1 MQKSYRFAGKQSAAL
16 FLFLAVLSLALLFV
30 LCMFGSAHLSI
41 EEVLRGALYRYLAI
55 GEKSGNDGA
64 IVNLRLMRT
73 LMAYITGAAL
83 SASGACMQAVFGNP
97 MAEPHVLGVS
107 SGAALGAA
115 IATVL
120 GLETSGLGISALSLC
135 AFGGAI
141 LAAAAVLALSRIDGR
156 TGTASLLLAGIAM
169 GAFLSALLSGLL
181 ALNREKADSV
191 YLWTMG
197 SFATAT
203 WGKIRLAAPVTALG
217 CLTATLYARDLNVM
231 LAGETDARTL
241 GLDVRRT
248 RALALLLSTLMTA
261 VVVSMTGVIGFVGLM
276 VPHVARLLVGP
287 DHRRLLPACVLMGGI
302 YLMCM
307 DTLARSLFSSEIPV
321 GVLTSLVGGPFFLF
335 MLRKSRGARPRRGR
349 RRAKA

>member
-1 MQKSYRFAGKQSAAL
+1 M
-16 FLFLAVLSLALLFV
+16 
-30 LCMFGSAHLSI
+30 
-41 EEVLRGALYRYLAI
+41 
-55 GEKSGNDGA
+55 
-64 IVNLRLMRT
+64 
-73 LMAYITGAAL
+73 
-83 SASGACMQAVFGNP
+83 
-97 MAEPHVLGVS
+97 
-107 SGAALGAA
+107 
-115 IATVL
+115 L

-261 VVVSMTGVIGFVGLM
+261 VVVSMTGVIGFLGLM
-276 VPHVARLLVGP
+276 VPHVARLLAGP

-349 RRAKA
+349 RWAKL

>member
-1 MQKSYRFAGKQSAAL
+1 MNQRSKTT
-16 FLFLAVLSLALLFV
+16 
-30 LCMFGSAHLSI
+30 
-41 EEVLRGALYRYLAI
+41 
-55 GEKSGNDGA
+55 
-64 IVNLRLMRT
+64 RT
-73 LMAYITGAAL
+73 
-83 SASGACMQAVFGNP
+83 V
-97 MAEPHVLGVS
+97 
-107 SGAALGAA
+107 
-115 IATVL
+115 
-120 GLETSGLGISALSLC
+120 
-135 AFGGAI
+135 
-141 LAAAAVLALSRIDGR
+141 
-156 TGTASLLLAGIAM
+156 
-169 GAFLSALLSGLL
+169 LLSGLL

-335 MLRKSRGARPRRGR
+335 MLRKSRGARPRRER